1 MKKQTKQD
9 KTMVQKQNYDLQINK
24 TMKTMAMV
32 AKPYLAKSWHETW
45 TVREVRIL
53 QRLWLN
59 LETKYCGEVIGD
71 EVQLWNGKQ
80 VTWVKLSDRG
90 KNMTEINQ
98 DLKT

>member
-1 MKKQTKQD
+1 
-9 KTMVQKQNYDLQINK
+9 
-24 TMKTMAMV
+24 MV
-32 AKPYLAKSWHETW
+32 AKPYLTNKLWHE
-45 TVREVRIL
+45 RLVRIL
-53 QRLWLN
+53 PWMSLN